1 MKFSRRFVDSS
12 NTECSAWEC
21 CVLRPL
27 RLYWTSISDSHG
39 GGEISSSVP
48 FHRKREEV
56 AVDKYMVLKC
66 SGSQYPIFVKI
77 YDNGALGDSNV
88 IGS

>member
-1 MKFSRRFVDSS
+1 MFCLGVL
-12 NTECSAWEC
+12 
-21 CVLRPL
+21 CVVATQTLLDFHL
-27 RLYWTSISDSHG
+27 RLDSHG

-77 YDNGALGDSNV
+77 YDNGALGVSNV